1 MEPQSRE
8 PNARRSLLIR
18 ALLMLLLGL
27 AYQLAGTVL
36 FVVAVI
42 QFCFSLL
49 GDAPNARLAS
59 FGRGLG
65 RYQAQ
70 NVDFLSFASEDLPF
84 PFSDW
89 PS

>member
-1 MEPQSRE
+1 MEQQTRAPTAGRK
-8 PNARRSLLIR
+8 LLVR
-18 ALLMLLLGL
+18 ALLMLLTGL

-36 FVVAVI
+36 FVVAAI
-42 QFCFSLL
+42 QFAFALL
-49 GDAPNARLAS
+49 GDAPNARLAA
-59 FGRGLG
+59 FGRALG

-70 NVDFLSFASEDLPF
+70 NADFLSFASEDLSF